1 MGILDDVVINAKSAA
16 EAVSRKAGQIVDV
29 SKLRISAAEINAEIA
44 KRYEV
49 LGQYVYECSR
59 SSLAAD
65 PEAVGQMTE
74 IDDLKAQQAA
84 IAKELGDK
92 QNKVFCPICGKQSP
106 ITAAFCSSCGTKLIP
121 DPEPVPQ
128 EAGPDDAKEAY
139 AAAGTS
145 QQGAGIGEGIDQY
158 VPA

>member
-29 SKLRISAAEINAEIA
+29 SKLRISAAELNAEVL

-49 LGQYVYECSR
+49 LGQYVYECCRDTLS
-59 SSLAAD
+59 AD
-65 PEAVGQMTE
+65 PEAMGQMTE
-74 IDDLKAQQAA
+74 IDALKAQQAA

-92 QNKVFCPICGKQSP
+92 QNKVFCPTCGRQSP
-106 ITAAFCSSCGTKLIP
+106 NSATFCSACGTKLVP

-128 EAGPDDAKEAY
+128 EAGPNDAKEAKEADY
-139 AAAGTS
+139 PEATEAD
-145 QQGAGIGEGIDQY
+145 IPPRQY
-158 VPA
+158 P

>member
-1 MGILDDVVINAKSAA
+1 MSILDDVVINAKSAA
-16 EAVSRKAGQIVDV
+16 EAVGRKAGQLVDV

-59 SSLAAD
+59 STLSAD
-65 PEAVGQMTE
+65 PEAAGQMTE
-74 IDDLKAQQAA
+74 IDELKAQQAA

-92 QNKVFCPICGKQSP
+92 QNKVFCPVCGKQSP
-106 ITAAFCSSCGTKLIP
+106 TSAIFCSACGAKLMP

-128 EAGPDDAKEAY
+128 EAGPDDAREA
-139 AAAGTS
+139 AEADGPDAQNS
-145 QQGAGIGEGIDQY
+145 DIPPRQF
-158 VPA
+158 P